1 MKVKLMLRQNQ
12 RDLAKIRQ
20 DLARSGDVSLDLE
33 PLRGGERFGGR
44 ARRDLPSPAVEI
56 HISGFF
62 L

>member
-1 MKVKLMLRQNQ
+1 MLRQNQ

-44 ARRDLPSPAVEI
+44 ARRDLPLLAVELDV
-56 HISGFF
+56 SSFF